1 MKRIHE
7 RDSAAFLLP
16 RHRGKTPEPRP
27 KASQPEAT
35 TLAQACAFLDAEGI
49 AWFHMPAWLLA
60 IAFAVEKGN
69 PDPVVREAAEE
80 VRGLPDLLLF
90 YRGRSAAFELKT
102 EIGSATKAQK
112 SWIVRLNGMVCHTLA
127 DFKRAVRDWKD
138 TIDHA

>member
-35 TLAQACAFLDAEGI
+35 TLAQACAFLDAESV
-49 AWFHMPAWLLA
+49 AWFHMPEWLLSL
-60 IAFAVEKGN
+60 AFAVEKGN
-69 PDPVVREAAEE
+69 ADPLVRESAAD
-80 VRGLPDLLLF
+80 VRGLPDLLIW
-90 YRGRSAAFELKT
+90 YKGRGTAVELKT
-102 EIGSATKAQK
+102 EIGAVTKNQRA
-112 SWIVRLNGMVCHTLA
+112 WLTRLNGITCRTLGE
-127 DFKRAVRDWKD
+127 FKRAVRDWKE